1 MERPDDYE
9 SITTLNISHKNLTE
23 LPSWISECKNLKI
36 LDCSWNNIM
45 HLSNLPQTL
54 ENLFC
59 WYNNI
64 TQINNLPPTLVKLY
78 CSHNHITQLDNLPEL
93 LEELKCHNN
102 PLEYEFEPTL
112 ENIRYYNNQNNQ
124 NKLPK

>member
-78 CSHNHITQLDNLPEL
+78 CSHNHITQLDNLPIS
-93 LEELKCHNN
+93 LKILYCN
-102 PLEYEFEPTL
+102 EFL
-112 ENIRYYNNQNNQ
+112 FILKMVNIV
-124 NKLPK
+124 KALIHLVIKIIGCLK